1 MALVKFV
8 VAMNCLLWSKYVW
21 LWLRMKSS
29 SAQVMS
35 KLKCKLLVKSASILI
50 VIENAL
56 LIEYGTFSARNNLY
70 KN

>member
-1 MALVKFV
+1 
-8 VAMNCLLWSKYVW
+8 
-21 LWLRMKSS
+21 MKSS

-50 VIENAL
+50 VIDNAS
-56 LIEYGTFSARNNLY
+56 LIEYGAFCARNNLY

>member
-1 MALVKFV
+1 
-8 VAMNCLLWSKYVW
+8 
-21 LWLRMKSS
+21 
-29 SAQVMS
+29 
-35 KLKCKLLVKSASILI
+35 LI

>member
-1 MALVKFV
+1 MV
-8 VAMNCLLWSKYVW
+8 V
-21 LWLRMKSS
+21 MKSS

-35 KLKCKLLVKSASILI
+35 KLKCKLLVKSALILI

-56 LIEYGTFSARNNLY
+56 LIEYGAFSAQNNLY

>member
-1 MALVKFV
+1 MV
-8 VAMNCLLWSKYVW
+8 V
-21 LWLRMKSS
+21 MKSS

-35 KLKCKLLVKSASILI
+35 KLKCKLLVKSVSILI
-50 VIENAL
+50 VIDNAL

>member
-1 MALVKFV
+1 MTLVKLV
-8 VAMNCLLWSKYVW
+8 VTLNCLLWSKCVW

-35 KLKCKLLVKSASILI
+35 KLKCKLLVKSALILI

-56 LIEYGTFSARNNLY
+56 LIEYGAFSAQNNLY

>member
-1 MALVKFV
+1 MRMFMV
-8 VAMNCLLWSKYVW
+8 VI
-21 LWLRMKSS
+21 KSS

-56 LIEYGTFSARNNLY
+56 LIEYGTLVREITCIKIS
-70 KN
+70 KSTC